1 MIFLGI
7 DRRLQG
13 PRLAGR
19 CLATLLLLSFL
30 ASRRIGFSALARL
43 AGVTPAHWF
52 QPVAGAL
59 PAPLTLLIS
68 PFLHADWAHLA
79 SNLLFFLVVARNLEA
94 RLGSLP
100 FLLVYFASGGV
111 GFAAHALAFSDSG
124 AAVIGASG
132 AIAGL
137 LGIYWV
143 WFPDHQLRVALKR
156 RAPAASFDL
165 RAPIAALI
173 LLWLASQVLVG
184 IPEMLAGTS
193 PVAVLAHLGGFAFG
207 YLFALLRRKPLR
219 SRFHTVHGGSWN
231 D

>member
-1 MIFLGI
+1 MFFLGI
-7 DRRLQG
+7 DRRLDG
-13 PRLAGR
+13 PRLVGR
-19 CLATLLLLSFL
+19 CLAVLLLLSFL
-30 ASRRIGFSALARL
+30 ASRRIGVNALAQL
-43 AGVTPAHWF
+43 AGVTPANWF
-52 QPVAGAL
+52 QPDPGAL
-59 PAPLTLLIS
+59 PAPLTILLG
-68 PFLHADWAHLA
+68 PFLHANWGHLA

-100 FLLVYFASGGV
+100 FLLAFFASGGV
-111 GFAAHALAFSDSG
+111 GFAAHALAFPASS

-143 WFPDHQLRVALKR
+143 WFPDHQLRFALKR
-156 RAPAASFDL
+156 HMPAASFDL

-193 PVAVLAHLGGFAFG
+193 PVAVMAHLGGFAFG

-219 SRFHTVHGGSWN
+219 SRFRTVRGGPWN